1 MLLINLLILSLFGS
15 VHAVAGPSYK
25 ITYQATCKGAG
36 FDLQPVTIQ
45 WDGSFDVI
53 NGKLPKEAGPNF
65 FKVVRNSDGIV
76 QFDLESAK
84 QKLFRETAAGV
95 SFFGIYDDVH
105 FTAPSQ
111 RVYVFIRYGS
121 ISSVFWYLSSAV
133 NRPEHQD
140 LFLKEL
146 NSLTFDFQAI
156 AEDDSNGALS
166 LRFQCAFT
174 PKKS

>member
-1 MLLINLLILSLFGS
+1 MFSKIALIFLYLISFQAL
-15 VHAVAGPSYK
+15 AGPSYK
-25 ITYQATCKGAG
+25 VSYEALCKGTG
-36 FDLQPVTIQ
+36 FDLNPVTIQ
-45 WDGSFDVI
+45 WNGFFEVI
-53 NGKLPKEAGPNF
+53 NGQLPKEAGPNF
-65 FKVVRNSDGIV
+65 FRVVRDNDQAILL
-76 QFDLESAK
+76 DLESAK
-84 QKLFRETAAGV
+84 QKLFRETEEGI
-95 SFFGIYDDVH
+95 SFFGIFDEAH
-105 FTAPSQ
+105 FTAPNQ

-156 AEDDSNGALS
+156 AEGDPDGVLS
-166 LRFQCAFT
+166 LRFQCKFV